1 MDAAESMAPQGEP
14 PPAASG
20 SEGLSEREQRVLAFE
35 RQWWRYVGAKEHA
48 IREQFAVSPT
58 RYYQILNK
66 LIEKQEAMQA
76 DPMLVRRLRKLRAM
90 RRRTRAA
97 RRLGIELT

>member
-1 MDAAESMAPQGEP
+1 MTAAEPLAAGEP
-14 PPAASG
+14 SPA
-20 SEGLSEREQRVLAFE
+20 GLSERELNVLAFE
-35 RQWWRYVGAKEHA
+35 RQWWRYVGAKEQA
-48 IREQFAVSPT
+48 IRETFSVSPT
-58 RYYQILNK
+58 RYYQVLNK
-66 LIEKQEAMQA
+66 LLEKQEAMQV